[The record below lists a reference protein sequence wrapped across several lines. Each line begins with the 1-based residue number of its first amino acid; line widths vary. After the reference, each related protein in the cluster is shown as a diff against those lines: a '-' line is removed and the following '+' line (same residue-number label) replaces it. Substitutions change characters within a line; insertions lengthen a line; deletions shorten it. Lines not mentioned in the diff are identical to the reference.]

1 MKSVTHLAIALEA
14 VGVIGIIAGISIEAT
29 MHADIGFIFIT
40 GGSGLIASGA
50 LIWGKL
56 IKKR

>member
-14 VGVIGIIAGISIEAT
+14 VGVIGIIAGISVEVT
-29 MHADIGFIFIT
+29 MHADLGYIIIS
-40 GGSGLIASGA
+40 SGCAMVASGA